1 MSEKQLDFYNI
12 FDEANKKPA
21 ASEIQPEEIQP
32 EVKKPIE
39 EKRKTLADYLGQY
52 SAEELELRTNLLD
65 SNSRHKPDDF
75 LLFFDELVLYNRRLE
90 RIKETMKSL
99 AAGEEKDRL
108 YGILVNPEDNDKP
121 EYRESAKL
129 FNNYQE
135 AKKNDLQAAA
145 EKYALEQAAARRK
158 RKVNDLTPSS
168 QAGEKIISGGENNF
182 GSESN
187 SGSEKNTE
195 VAEEIEEDEG
205 PEKPWES
212 LCPGSHQTIKNR
224 K

>member
-21 ASEIQPEEIQP
+21 ASEIQPEEIQS
-32 EVKKPIE
+32 ELAKPIE

-52 SAEELELRTNLLD
+52 SAEELELRTSLLD
-65 SNSRHKPDDF
+65 SNRRHQPDDF

-135 AKKNDLQAAA
+135 AKKNSLQAAA
-145 EKYALEQAAARRK
+145 EKYAFEQAAARRK
-158 RKVNDLTPSS
+158 RKVNDPTPPG
-168 QAGEKIISGGENNF
+168 QTEEKIVSGGE
-182 GSESN
+182 SN
-187 SGSEKNTE
+187 SKSEDNAE
-195 VAEEIEEDEG
+195 VEVVEEIEEDEG

-212 LCPGSHQTIKNR
+212 LCPGSHRTVSNR